1 MIGDR
6 IDNDIVPANSLGM
19 YTIWIK
25 QGFWRYWSIKNDI
38 EKADYTVNSL
48 SELCEIL

>member
-1 MIGDR
+1 MEI
-6 IDNDIVPANSLGM
+6 IAYEM
-19 YTIWIK
+19 KY
-25 QGFWRYWSIKNDI
+25 IKNDI